1 MFGHGANK
9 SFTRLRLCLL
19 FLTICPVFDANYKHE
34 LKNNL
39 SDYIINLVLLV
50 IPMQGGASDS
60 VVMPQVVILAGG
72 LGTRLGD
79 LTQKI
84 PKSLVEVYDK
94 PIIEHILDWI
104 SGQGCDRALILT
116 GHLGEQFKHYTHPSV
131 SLTFVQEDQPLGTGG
146 ALWNAVDFLEQ
157 EFILLWGD
165 DFHPINYQKLVS
177 RHREEGNLMTMTVT
191 ESHESMNLR
200 HIDGKIM
207 NYDKHQ
213 PSPDFN
219 GYEAGTNVVNKRVVL
234 LFGRDGKWS
243 WEETV
248 YPKMSGIIGAH
259 LDDTK
264 FWDMGTPERLS
275 KLTEFLKSEG
285 A

>member
-248 YPKMSGIIGAH
+248 YPKMSG
-259 LDDTK
+259 
-264 FWDMGTPERLS
+264 
-275 KLTEFLKSEG
+275 KL
-285 A
+285 API

>member
-1 MFGHGANK
+1 M
-9 SFTRLRLCLL
+9 
-19 FLTICPVFDANYKHE
+19 
-34 LKNNL
+34 
-39 SDYIINLVLLV
+39 INLVLLV

-72 LGTRLGD
+72 LGTRLGE
-79 LTQKI
+79 LTQKM

-177 RHREEGNLMTMTVT
+177 RHREDGNLMTMTVT

-200 HIDGKIM
+200 HMDGKVM
-207 NYDKHQ
+207 HYDKHQ
-213 PSPDFN
+213 YSPDFN
-219 GYEAGTNVVNKRVVL
+219 GYEAGTSVVSKRIVL

-248 YPKMSGIIGAH
+248 YRKMSGKIGAH

-275 KLTEFLKSEG
+275 KLTEFLRSEG

>member
-1 MFGHGANK
+1 
-9 SFTRLRLCLL
+9 
-19 FLTICPVFDANYKHE
+19 
-34 LKNNL
+34 
-39 SDYIINLVLLV
+39 
-50 IPMQGGASDS
+50 MQGGGADS
-60 VVMPQVVILAGG
+60 GQMPQVVILAGG
-72 LGTRLGD
+72 LGTRLGE
-79 LTQKI
+79 LTKEV
-84 PKSLVEVYDK
+84 PKSLIEVNDK

-116 GHLGEQFKHYTHPSV
+116 GHLGEQFQNYTHPSV

-165 DFHPINYQKLVS
+165 DFHPINYQNLVTK
-177 RHREEGNLMTMTVT
+177 HREDGNLMTMTVT
-191 ESHESMNLR
+191 ESHEITNLL
-200 HIDGKIM
+200 HIDGKVM
-207 NYDKHQ
+207 HYDKHQ
-213 PSPDFN
+213 PSSDFN
-219 GYEAGTNVVNKRVVL
+219 GYEAGTSVVSKRVVL

-248 YPKMSGIIGAH
+248 YAKLSGKIGAH
-259 LDDTK
+259 LDSTK

-275 KLTEFLKSEG
+275 KLTEFLKSKS

>member
-1 MFGHGANK
+1 
-9 SFTRLRLCLL
+9 
-19 FLTICPVFDANYKHE
+19 
-34 LKNNL
+34 
-39 SDYIINLVLLV
+39 
-50 IPMQGGASDS
+50 MQGGASDS

-219 GYEAGTNVVNKRVVL
+219 GYEAGTSVVNKRIVL

-248 YPKMSGIIGAH
+248 YPKMSGKIGAH

>member
-1 MFGHGANK
+1 
-9 SFTRLRLCLL
+9 
-19 FLTICPVFDANYKHE
+19 
-34 LKNNL
+34 
-39 SDYIINLVLLV
+39 
-50 IPMQGGASDS
+50 MQGGASDS
-60 VVMPQVVILAGG
+60 VQMPQVVILAGG
-72 LGTRLGD
+72 LGTRLGE
-79 LTQKI
+79 LTKEV
-84 PKSLVEVYDK
+84 PKSLIEVYDK

-116 GHLGEQFKHYTHPSV
+116 GHLGEQFQNYTHPSV

-165 DFHPINYQKLVS
+165 DFHPINYQNLVAK
-177 RHREEGNLMTMTVT
+177 HREDGNLMTMTVT
-191 ESHESMNLR
+191 ESHESTNLL
-200 HIDGKIM
+200 HIDGKVM
-207 NYDKHQ
+207 HYDKHQ
-213 PSPDFN
+213 PSSDFN
-219 GYEAGTNVVNKRVVL
+219 GYEAGTSVVNKRVVL

-248 YPKMSGIIGAH
+248 YAKLSGKIGAH
-259 LDDTK
+259 LDNTK

-275 KLTEFLKSEG
+275 KLTEFLKSKS

>member
-1 MFGHGANK
+1 M
-9 SFTRLRLCLL
+9 T
-19 FLTICPVFDANYKHE
+19 
-34 LKNNL
+34 NNL
-39 SDYIINLVLLV
+39 SDYLINLVSLNT
-50 IPMQGGASDS
+50 PMQGGVSHS
-60 VVMPQVVILAGG
+60 EGMPQVVILAGG

-79 LTQKI
+79 LTQEV

-116 GHLGEQFKHYTHPSV
+116 GHLGEQFQQYSHPTV
-131 SLTFVQEDQPLGTGG
+131 SLTFVQEQQPLGTGG
-146 ALWNAVDFLEQ
+146 ALWNAVDYLEQ

-165 DFHPINYQKLVS
+165 DFHPINYQNLVTK
-177 RHREEGNLMTMTVT
+177 HREESNLMTMTVT
-191 ESHESMNLR
+191 ESHDSMNLL
-200 HIDGKIM
+200 HKDGTVMEYNKR
-207 NYDKHQ
+207 Q
-213 PSPDFN
+213 PPSNFN
-219 GYEAGTNVVNKRVVL
+219 GYEAGTSMVSKRVVL

-248 YPKMSGIIGAH
+248 YPKLSGKIGAH
-259 LDDTK
+259 IDNTK

-275 KLTEFLKSEG
+275 KLTEFLKTKS